1 MVAATGYLAFALT
14 QGALAEPYGRMIF
27 TALCLSWVGDLLL
40 VGDGRAAFLA
50 GLSAFLVAHLAY
62 ATAFTVGGVEPLPV
76 LVGGAIMLA
85 VAVAVM
91 RWLYAARL
99 PSRLRLPV
107 AAYLAAIGA
116 MVALA
121 TGTLRPVV
129 ILGAVAFVTADV
141 FVARQ
146 RFVVRASVNRLV
158 GLPLY
163 FAAQLLLASSA

>member
-1 MVAATGYLAFALT
+1 
-14 QGALAEPYGRMIF
+14 
-27 TALCLSWVGDLLL
+27 
-40 VGDGRAAFLA
+40 
-50 GLSAFLVAHLAY
+50 
-62 ATAFTVGGVEPLPV
+62 
-76 LVGGAIMLA
+76 VGGAIMLA